1 MDGFMVCLTVKA
13 FLCNLYFYYKRNIF
27 YLKLINFRNVSDS
40 LTRRYI
46 YSFYWSTLILTT
58 IGEVPGPQTNIEFAF
73 VTIDLMCGVL
83 IFATIVGNVGR

>member
-1 MDGFMVCLTVKA
+1 M
-13 FLCNLYFYYKRNIF
+13 
-27 YLKLINFRNVSDS
+27 SDS